1 VTITTAT
8 ASAIHGE
15 YMYAAAPAIDS
26 VSRISSGA

>member
-1 VTITTAT
+1 MTSAT

-15 YMYAAAPAIDS
+15 KASQLTPATDS